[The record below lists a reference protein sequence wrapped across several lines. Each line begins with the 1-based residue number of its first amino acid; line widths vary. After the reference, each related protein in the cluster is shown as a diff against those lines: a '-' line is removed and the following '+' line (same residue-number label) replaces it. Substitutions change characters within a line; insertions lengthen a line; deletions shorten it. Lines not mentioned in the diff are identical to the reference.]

1 MASVT
6 NVQEYFDTL
15 DQRFV
20 AAQAK
25 GVNATYLFDLAGDGG
40 GQWHVIVSDGTMKV
54 GPGPVEAPA
63 CTIKMNAADYVKL
76 VNGQLNGMMAVMKG
90 QMKVAGNVMLAK
102 KMQDMFPI
110 SK

>member
-1 MASVT
+1 MGTVS
-6 NVQEYFDTL
+6 NVKEYFDTL

-20 AAQAK
+20 AAQSK

-40 GQWHVIVSDGTMKV
+40 GQWHIVVSDGTMKV
-54 GPGPVEAPA
+54 GEGPVDGAS
-63 CTIKMNAADYVKL
+63 CTIKMSAADYVKL